1 MFFAS
6 YMFGGVMSIRI
17 KSHER
22 FKNWEFLSKDMK
34 SVSRILSNE
43 LYGGLIIFLIFL
55 VLLLG
60 SCAKNEIK
68 SETLQ
73 SFQTNSKSDVLNAEL
88 SQKAIEFR
96 KAFTVADYKVGP
108 EDLLEIDVFRVSE
121 LKTSVRV
128 SATGFIQLP
137 LIGKIEVSGRT
148 VAEIESDIS
157 ERLKKYITEPAV
169 SIFVKE
175 YRSQPI
181 SVLGSVKNPNIFY
194 VTGQKYLLDMISL
207 AGGLTQEAGDV
218 CIVQRN
224 IESGDMSRIEK
235 IVIDL
240 NELLVNGHSELNIPL
255 LAGDVIHVPR
265 SGIFFVD
272 GAVKSPGSFQIK
284 GKTTLVQ
291 AISMAKGLDYVA
303 SPSDIRI
310 FRDNGR
316 TERDVILVDYDAILS
331 GSKPDIEI
339 KDKDIIIVSKSGIKS
354 FFKGLATSLNFG
366 IFSLGKGF

>member
-1 MFFAS
+1 
-6 YMFGGVMSIRI
+6 
-17 KSHER
+17 
-22 FKNWEFLSKDMK
+22 MK
-34 SVSRILSNE
+34 SLVKIFNNE
-43 LYGGLIIFLIFL
+43 LYGGLIILLIFL
-55 VLLLG
+55 ILLLS
-60 SCAKNEIK
+60 SCAMRDEIK
-68 SETLQ
+68 PETLQ
-73 SFQTNSKSDVLNAEL
+73 SFQTGSKSDLLNSEL
-88 SQKAIEFR
+88 SQKVVEFR
-96 KAFTVADYKVGP
+96 KTFTVADYKVGP
-108 EDLLEIDVFRVSE
+108 EDLLEIDVFRVPE

-137 LIGKIEVSGRT
+137 LIGKIDVSGRT
-148 VAEIESDIS
+148 VAEVELDIS
-157 ERLKKYITEPAV
+157 ERLKKFITEPAV
-169 SIFVKE
+169 SIFVRE

-207 AGGLTQEAGDV
+207 AGGLTQEAGDI

-224 IESGDMSRIEK
+224 IGSDSNVSTIEK

-240 NELLVNGHSELNIPL
+240 NELLVNGQSELNIPL
-255 LAGDVIHVPR
+255 IAGDVIHVPK

-291 AISMAKGLDYVA
+291 ALSMAKGLDYVA

-310 FRDNGR
+310 FRDNGKP
-316 TERDVILVDYDAILS
+316 ERDVILVDYDAILE
-331 GSKPDIEI
+331 GNKPDIEI

-354 FFKGLATSLNFG
+354 FFRGLATSLNFG

>member
-1 MFFAS
+1 MYKRS
-6 YMFGGVMSIRI
+6 GLYRPIKFGFSRGIDMRSLIRI
-17 KSHER
+17 FH
-22 FKNWEFLSKDMK
+22 
-34 SVSRILSNE
+34 NE
-43 LYGGLIIFLIFL
+43 LYGGLIVLLIFLI
-55 VLLLG
+55 LLLS
-60 SCAKNEIK
+60 SCAGKSEIK
-68 SETLQ
+68 PETLQ
-73 SFQTNSKSDVLNAEL
+73 GFQASNKSDRLNAEL
-88 SQKAIEFR
+88 SQKVVEFR
-96 KAFTVADYKVGP
+96 KTFTVADYKVGP
-108 EDLLEIDVFRVSE
+108 EDLLEIDVFRVPE
-121 LKTSVRV
+121 LKTAVRV

-137 LIGKIEVSGRT
+137 LIGKIEVAGRT
-148 VAEIESDIS
+148 VAEIEVDIS

-218 CIVQRN
+218 CIVQRS
-224 IESGDMSRIEK
+224 IESEGNNAKIEK

-240 NELLVNGHSELNIPL
+240 NELLVNGRSELNIPL
-255 LAGDVIHVPR
+255 ISGDVIHVPK

-272 GAVKSPGSFQIK
+272 GAVHSPGSFQIK

-291 AISMAKGLDYVA
+291 ALSMAKGLDYVA

-310 FRDNGR
+310 FRDNGKS
-316 TERDVILVDYDAILS
+316 EREVILVDYDAILA
-331 GSKPDIEI
+331 GEKPDVEI

-354 FFKGLATSLNFG
+354 FFRGLATSLNFG

>member
-1 MFFAS
+1 M
-6 YMFGGVMSIRI
+6 Y
-17 KSHER
+17 
-22 FKNWEFLSKDMK
+22 KNEKLHKPAKVAGCFLLRKDMK
-34 SVSRILSNE
+34 SLIRILQNE
-43 LYGGLIIFLIFL
+43 LYGGLIVLFIFI
-55 VLLLG
+55 LLLLS
-60 SCAKNEIK
+60 SCGGKNEIK
-68 SETLQ
+68 SEA
-73 SFQTNSKSDVLNAEL
+73 FQAFQASSKSDILNTEL
-88 SQKAIEFR
+88 SQKVVEFR
-96 KAFTVADYKVGP
+96 KTFTVADYKVGP
-108 EDLLEIDVFRVSE
+108 EDLLEIDVFRVPE
-121 LKTSVRV
+121 LKTAVRV

-137 LIGKIEVSGRT
+137 LIGKIDVSGRT
-148 VAEIESDIS
+148 VAEVETDIS

-175 YRSQPI
+175 YRSQPV

-207 AGGLTQEAGDV
+207 AGGLTQEAGDI
-218 CIVQRN
+218 CIVQRT
-224 IESGDMSRIEK
+224 IESDVNTSKIEK

-240 NELLVNGHSELNIPL
+240 NELLVNGQSELNIPL
-255 LAGDVIHVPR
+255 VAGDVIHVPK

-272 GAVKSPGSFQIK
+272 GAVHSPGSFQIK

-291 AISMAKGLDYVA
+291 ALSMAKGLDYVA

-310 FRDNGR
+310 FRDNGKS
-316 TERDVILVDYDAILS
+316 ERDVILVDYDAILS
-331 GSKPDIEI
+331 GNKPDIEI

>member
-1 MFFAS
+1 MHKGDGIYSLGKRKKGFL
-6 YMFGGVMSIRI
+6 MGINI
-17 KSHER
+17 KSLVR
-22 FKNWEFLSKDMK
+22 L
-34 SVSRILSNE
+34 LQNE
-43 LYGGLIIFLIFL
+43 LYRGLII
-55 VLLLG
+55 LLLFLLFLLN
-60 SCAKNEIK
+60 SCASGKNELR
-68 SETLQ
+68 SEI
-73 SFQTNSKSDVLNAEL
+73 FHDFEKRSKSDLLNTEL
-88 SQKAIEFR
+88 SQKVVEFR
-96 KAFTVADYKVGP
+96 KSFAVADYKVGP
-108 EDLLEIDVFRVSE
+108 EDLLEIDVFRVPE
-121 LKTSVRV
+121 LKTAVRV

-169 SIFVKE
+169 SIFVRE

-194 VTGQKYLLDMISL
+194 VTGQKYLLDLISL
-207 AGGLTQEAGDV
+207 AGGLTQEAGDI
-218 CIVQRN
+218 CIVQRTT
-224 IESGDMSRIEK
+224 ESVGDNYRVEK

-240 NELLVNGHSELNIPL
+240 NELLVNGRSELNIPL
-255 LAGDVIHVPR
+255 IAGDVIHVPK

-272 GAVKSPGSFQIK
+272 GAVHSPGSFQIK

-291 AISMAKGLDYVA
+291 ALSMAKGLDYVA

-310 FRDNGR
+310 FRDNGKS
-316 TERDVILVDYDAILS
+316 ERDVIVVDYDAILS
-331 GSKPDIEI
+331 GNKPDIEI